1 MPVRRSLLAGPV
13 LDVAPKLLGMVLRST
28 TDEGTVAVRLT
39 EVEAYDG
46 PSDPGSHAYRGQTP
60 RNAVMF
66 GPPGFLYVYFTYGM
80 HFCMNV
86 SAGPDGQ
93 PSAVLL
99 RAGEI
104 VEGLD
109 LARTRRIPATPAGK
123 FNQST
128 GTSPALSATQREKG
142 VAPNRTAAG
151 NGVAPGRAALP
162 GEGVAP
168 GWSAAADGVQP
179 GPVAKRANGN
189 PDRDLARGPA
199 RMCVALGIGRDDNGV
214 DLLSGASH
222 IQLLPGPGFDGEPST
237 GPRVGLRE
245 AADRPWRFW
254 IPDDP
259 TVSPYRPH
267 VPKRR
272 T

>member
-1 MPVRRSLLAGPV
+1 MPVPRALLADPV
-13 LDVAPKLLGMVLRST
+13 LEVAPRLLGMVLRST

-46 PSDPGSHAYRGQTP
+46 PNDPGSHAYRGETA

-93 PSAVLL
+93 PSAVLF

-104 VEGLD
+104 VEGHD
-109 LARTRRIPATPAGK
+109 LARKRRGQPDTAQAK
-123 FNQST
+123 FNQSASGPATLGRT
-128 GTSPALSATQREKG
+128 GKTSEVLPGKRGITGPGTPGG
-142 VAPNRTAAG
+142 VVPG
-151 NGVAPGRAALP
+151 KPPGRQAK
-162 GEGVAP
+162 
-168 GWSAAADGVQP
+168 AD
-179 GPVAKRANGN
+179 

-199 RMCVALGIGRDDNGV
+199 RLCVALGIDREANGA
-214 DLLSGASH
+214 DLLDPGSPM
-222 IQLLPGPGFDGEPST
+222 QLLEGPGFEGEPST

-254 IPDDP
+254 IPGDP

-272 T
+272 S